1 MKVYLVGGAVR
12 DKLLNIPNQDYDYVV
27 VGSTVEEML
36 SRGFHQVG
44 NSFPVFLEP
53 KTKDEYALA
62 RKEKKEGHGY
72 NGFCFD
78 FSPDITLEEDLVRRD
93 LTINAIA
100 EDENGNII
108 DPCGGQ
114 EDLKNRILR
123 HIGPSFSE
131 DPLRVLRVARFA
143 ARFHHIG
150 FSIAPETMELMKT
163 MVKQGEIDFLTPER
177 IFLEFENVLH
187 KGALD
192 VFVRILRE
200 CGALKVIFPELDAL
214 YGIPA
219 RKHWHPEVDTGIHME
234 LCLKYACEHNY
245 QPIEKFALFCHDFG
259 KALSDKNLLPSHTN
273 HGKKGVPLIENFC
286 DRLRIPNHYRKVA
299 KLVASEHSFV
309 HLALYK
315 TEDQLLQLRIRHLPG
330 EGDRDLSGQGGSVHV
345 PRFPQG
351 EGGRILQCHRREQPQ
366 LADRAQRLA
375 GGAADQQVRPEAD
388 AYPQPVRYPG
398 RLRREDPGSQAFH
411 AGAQHK
417 EDGRQQPR
425 LPGGVRPLRGADDRS
440 RAGRPDAGL
449 HHARRDERRG

>member
-143 ARFHHIG
+143 ARFHHLG

-315 TEDQLLQLRIRHLPG
+315 TEDQLLQLLKNIDAFRNPDNVGYLTNCCR
-330 EGDRDLSGQGGSVHV
+330 
-345 PRFPQG
+345 
-351 EGGRILQCHRREQPQ
+351 
-366 LADRAQRLA
+366 ADFH
-375 GGAADQQVRPEAD
+375 
-388 AYPQPVRYPG
+388 G
-398 RLRREDPGSQAFH
+398 RLGFENLPYTH
-411 AGAQHK
+411 AQLVDDIFDAIK
-417 EDGRQQPR
+417 ELKPTEFFKQGYRGIEISRKLDESR
-425 LPGGVRPLRGADDRS
+425 LKVMAEFRPIRNKSGK
-440 RAGRPDAGL
+440 
-449 HHARRDERRG
+449 ERRSGMDKNQTKSEPLTKSTAV